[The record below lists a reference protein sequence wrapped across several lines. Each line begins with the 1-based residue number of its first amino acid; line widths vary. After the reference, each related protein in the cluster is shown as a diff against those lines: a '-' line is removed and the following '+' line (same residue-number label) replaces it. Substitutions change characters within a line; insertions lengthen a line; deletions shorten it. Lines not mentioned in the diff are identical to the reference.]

1 MTSAQIAI
9 MTTIILYLCLVIFTG
24 VMIGKRS
31 KKSAEGFYLG
41 GRGMGPLVTAMSAE
55 ASDMSSYLLMGIP
68 GLALSQRCGGRQLDR
83 HRPCHRHLPEF
94 PAGSPPPAALQ
105 RGVGRH
111 HHPQLYLQ
119 ALRGEKAHHYGYRLS
134 HHPGVLRAPMWPPAW
149 RRSVSCST
157 VCSAG
162 IICSP

>member
-68 GLALSQRCGGRQLDR
+68 GLAYLSGVADASWTAIGLAIGTYLNFLLVARRLRRYSVELDAITIPSFFSSRRVGPFRTIWTDGRSKNPPPSDSAWAPR
-83 HRPCHRHLPEF
+83 WTPGTYC
-94 PAGSPPPAALQ
+94 SPP
-105 RGVGRH
+105 
-111 HHPQLYLQ
+111 
-119 ALRGEKAHHYGYRLS
+119 
-134 HHPGVLRAPMWPPAW
+134 
-149 RRSVSCST
+149 
-157 VCSAG
+157 
-162 IICSP
+162 

>member
-68 GLALSQRCGGRQLDR
+68 GLAYLSGVADASWTAIGLAIGTY
-83 HRPCHRHLPEF
+83 LNF
-94 PAGSPPPAALQ
+94 LLVA
-105 RGVGRH
+105 RGVTAWNWTLSPSPALSPSATGRKS
-111 HHPQLYLQ
+111 PSLWVSP
-119 ALRGEKAHHYGYRLS
+119 LS
-134 HHPGVLRAPMWPPAW
+134 SSWCSSCPMWPPAW

>member
-68 GLALSQRCGGRQLDR
+68 GLAYLSGVADASWTAIGLAIGTYLNFLLVARRRAGDLR
-83 HRPCHRHLPEF
+83 HR
-94 PAGSPPPAALQ
+94 
-105 RGVGRH
+105 
-111 HHPQLYLQ
+111 HPQLYLQ

-134 HHPGVLRAPMWPPAW
+134 HHPGVLRALCGLRPGGD
-149 RRSVSCST
+149 R
-157 VCSAG
+157 
-162 IICSP
+162 

>member
-68 GLALSQRCGGRQLDR
+68 GLAYLSGVADASWTAAGGGL
-83 HRPCHRHLPEF
+83 
-94 PAGSPPPAALQ
+94 PAGNSGRCRWQGRWRSSWRPP
-105 RGVGRH
+105 
-111 HHPQLYLQ
+111 
-119 ALRGEKAHHYGYRLS
+119 
-134 HHPGVLRAPMWPPAW
+134 
-149 RRSVSCST
+149 RR
-157 VCSAG
+157 
-162 IICSP
+162 